1 MTVDLSAPSSPTS
14 WTVLAHLLRPQGRKG
29 EVLAD
34 LETDFPD
41 QLAGRKDLFLASP
54 GFAGD
59 PSAAKAVEIT
69 ASWLPVGRNKGRI
82 VLHFLGVDS
91 ISSAEEIAGLDLI
104 IPEDRRIPL
113 DQESVYISDLI
124 GCALYDEDTRIGEI
138 ENVQF
143 PTGADGTPLPDAPAL
158 LLVRSMDHSTE
169 ILIPFVRAF
178 IKVFDP
184 KTKQLTMN
192 LPSGLVDVNR

>member
-1 MTVDLSAPSSPTS
+1 MTADRSVSSSPTS

-54 GFAGD
+54 GFTGD
-59 PSAAKAVEIT
+59 PSAAKAVEVI
-69 ASWLPVGRNKGRI
+69 ASWLPMGRNKGRI
-82 VLHFLGVDS
+82 VLHFAGIDS
-91 ISSAEEIAGLDLI
+91 ISSAEALAGLDLI
-104 IPEDRRIPL
+104 VPEDQRIPL

-124 GCALYDEDTRIGEI
+124 GCVLYDEDTRIGEI
-138 ENVQF
+138 ESVQF
-143 PTGADGTPLPDAPAL
+143 PTGANGTPLPDAPAL
-158 LLVRSMDHSTE
+158 LLVHSADSAE
-169 ILIPFVRAF
+169 ILIPFVKAF
-178 IKVFDP
+178 IKSFAP
-184 KTKQLTMN
+184 KTKHLTMS